1 MESEN
6 LELVWIQLFGIYSRP
21 MLLGTCYRPPQFDQT
36 FFELLNQNI
45 DKVVMHDLLL
55 MGDFNAKHSCWNDKD
70 MTNRP
75 GALLKDL
82 LDSFNLDQ
90 LCSKPSHLHSSGRPE
105 SLLDL
110 AITNVP
116 ECFLPPRTLE
126 PLSTSDHLPI
136 ILEIKNNNNKFF
148 PRPISDPS
156 PSKHY
161 LFGQKNSDAM
171 LEAFTSP
178 VWTEIFSSTDIN
190 EVWLKWK
197 NQFFAEIEDFIPTK
211 DNTKNCNRHK
221 NAPWFTKNLRGLT
234 REKNRLYKLA
244 LRSKKPDDW
253 IKYCAV
259 RNKTSNAVRAA
270 KYRFINKKASRLANP
285 ACTVTTW
292 WRTARDIC
300 GFKPPTHA
308 DIPPLLD
315 KATGIHLS
323 EDVDKANLLN
333 DTYVNENT
341 SLNPT
346 AFSYG
351 PTQTQTVFS
360 IKSFSEV
367 EVFGVIQSLPN
378 KLSTGADKISYRLLK
393 EAGPGLISPL
403 TALFN
408 RSVDAGEVPDE
419 WKAAEITPVFKGGNK
434 DRRMPSNY
442 RPIALTCCIARVLEK
457 LINKR
462 LLSYLIQHKIL
473 YQHQSGFLPKHS
485 TTSQLCFLLHKWHAA
500 LERGNSAHIAFLDL
514 SKAYDR
520 VSIAGLIYKLSQI
533 GLSVPTLKWFSSF
546 LTAREQCVKINGQK
560 SQWLK
565 LKSGIPQGTVLG
577 PTLFL
582 LFINDLPVNLSE
594 DCSIFADDTTAYSIG
609 GSSEETAQALSSDLQ
624 KAHDWATTWGML
636 FNAEKSKHLMVVD
649 KSRLTPAPRVNM
661 NGVTLPTCTTHKHLG
676 ITLNSSLTWQDHINS
691 IYSTCARQVGILARL
706 RNVLTKA
713 TGKKYTLNLSV
724 LAWNM
729 QAPSGAAETSR
740 SFRNCRTHS
749 PSATR

>member
-1 MESEN
+1 MEEPIFRGN
-6 LELVWIQLFGIYSRP
+6 RGLHPYKGQYQKLQPAQE
-21 MLLGTCYRPPQFDQT
+21 CA
-36 FFELLNQNI
+36 
-45 DKVVMHDLLL
+45 VVYQ
-55 MGDFNAKHSCWNDKD
+55 K
-70 MTNRP
+70 
-75 GALLKDL
+75 
-82 LDSFNLDQ
+82 
-90 LCSKPSHLHSSGRPE
+90 SSGPH
-105 SLLDL
+105 
-110 AITNVP
+110 T
-116 ECFLPPRTLE
+116 
-126 PLSTSDHLPI
+126 
-136 ILEIKNNNNKFF
+136 
-148 PRPISDPS
+148 
-156 PSKHY
+156 
-161 LFGQKNSDAM
+161 G
-171 LEAFTSP
+171 
-178 VWTEIFSSTDIN
+178 
-190 EVWLKWK
+190 
-197 NQFFAEIEDFIPTK
+197 
-211 DNTKNCNRHK
+211 
-221 NAPWFTKNLRGLT
+221 
-234 REKNRLYKLA
+234 KNRLYKLA

-367 EVFGVIQSLPN
+367 EVSGVIQSLPN

-636 FNAEKSKHLMVVD
+636 FNAEKSKHLMVAN

-706 RNVLTKA
+706 RNVLTK
-713 TGKKYTLNLSV
+713 TTVKKIYIGFIRPRLEYASAVWSGGNIAKLSKLQDAFAKRHKIILPSLKTRFDYHTLMLFFKIR
-724 LAWNM
+724 
-729 QAPSGAAETSR
+729 Q
-740 SFRNCRTHS
+740 
-749 PSATR
+749 SATPSYLTTILPKMFNESTSYRLRKLNYPFPAVRRTSSLQEFFPRAIALWNNLPREIQQANSVGAFKRNLRLHLHL